1 MDRLLWDET
10 RRSGGA
16 NNLERVLKKHIARQ
30 PEMRTDAISGRWIDP
45 ASNSGMIF
53 TTFDQR
59 VICSY
64 RRNDAMSY
72 CRTNAFSV
80 DPCTRV
86 LYVYAS
92 EYGHQSEGR
101 TSGNSCNATCS
112 CYRFGHVVL
121 GRCSDLRY
129 VVFSYTEVAYSI
141 HKVPFCRTMK

>member
-92 EYGHQSEGR
+92 EYGHQSERR
-101 TSGNSCNATCS
+101 TSGNSCTPSRNMLLLSYWAHCI
-112 CYRFGHVVL
+112 RPVL
-121 GRCSDLRY
+121 GLAIRRTRIYGGCI
-129 VVFSYTEVAYSI
+129 FYT
-141 HKVPFCRTMK
+141 